1 MRDSLAS
8 LLPILP
14 EDIQRAAVMDSLC
27 RLHNEGDTA
36 RLQAAPG
43 PFPAITKKDGPP
55 LGKPS
60 FPFIV
65 RKRRAAG

>member
-8 LLPILP
+8 LLPSLP

-36 RLQAAPG
+36 RLQAVFAHIG
-43 PFPAITKKDGPP
+43 GWIPF
-55 LGKPS
+55 L
-60 FPFIV
+60 
-65 RKRRAAG
+65 R